1 MTGSLGLAQ
10 LDQRRRRAAG
20 SAVASM
26 VVFFQRMQFCAMAM
40 IMIMIMIVASML
52 GVSAGLAVGVQGIAH
67 KVASEKVPVAK

>member
-1 MTGSLGLAQ
+1 MAGGLGLAQ

-20 SAVASM
+20 TAVASM
-26 VVFFQRMQFCAMAM
+26 VVFFQRMQFCAV
-40 IMIMIMIVASML
+40 IVIVIVASML